1 MVHNRDPQ
9 NVQAWL
15 VGGGVA
21 SLAAAVF
28 LINQANV
35 PPHHVHILDIHH
47 GSGGA
52 MKTSGNSRDGY
63 VLHTGAQ
70 PYFHE
75 ECVKDLLSMS
85 EKGPYYMDMH
95 KLGIGTKLRMDLIK
109 FIVDGEKCFDSK
121 RINDVFDEGF
131 FNTEF
136 WMLWSTTFMLQKWH
150 SASEFHRLLTKYLLE
165 MHTHND
171 VRELDRTQFS
181 LYESLIIPITSYLK
195 EKGVDFRFH
204 AMVTNLELYPASD
217 PTTVSEII
225 MEENGKEVLVTVDPI
240 DIVIVTLGSMASGMQ
255 TGSNSEPPASLSPDI
270 MKCGEWLLWEKLGQ
284 QSLKFGNPPN
294 FSSRPDES
302 KIETFTVTLHDSDF
316 MKLYTKLTSDKPGT
330 GALLTIMESPWGL
343 NISVP
348 HQPVF
353 ATQSKICHVIWG
365 YALHPEMVGR
375 YVKKSMED
383 CSGAE
388 IFVELL
394 SHLGF
399 PIDPLLSTSIT
410 IPCLMPL
417 GTSMLLS
424 RTHQDRPRVIP
435 HNTTNIALIGQYVE
449 IPNDTSL
456 SVEYSVRGAQV
467 AVCELMGLPHT
478 VPKIWK
484 NKLLEVFELLL

>member
-1 MVHNRDPQ
+1 
-9 NVQAWL
+9 
-15 VGGGVA
+15 
-21 SLAAAVF
+21 
-28 LINQANV
+28 
-35 PPHHVHILDIHH
+35 
-47 GSGGA
+47 
-52 MKTSGNSRDGY
+52 
-63 VLHTGAQ
+63 
-70 PYFHE
+70 
-75 ECVKDLLSMS
+75 
-85 EKGPYYMDMH
+85 
-95 KLGIGTKLRMDLIK
+95 
-109 FIVDGEKCFDSK
+109 
-121 RINDVFDEGF
+121 
-131 FNTEF
+131 
-136 WMLWSTTFMLQKWH
+136 MLQKWH
-150 SASEFHRLLTKYLLE
+150 SATEFHRLLTKYLLE

-240 DIVIVTLGSMASGMQ
+240 DVVIVTLGSMASGMQ
-255 TGSNSEPPASLSPDI
+255 TGSNSEPPASLSPDK

-294 FSSRPDES
+294 FSSRSDES

-316 MKLYTKLTSDKPGT
+316 MKHYTKLTSDKPGT

-353 ATQSKICHVIWG
+353 ATQPKICHVIWG

-383 CSGAE
+383 CSGEE

-435 HNTTNIALIGQYVE
+435 HNTTNIALIGQYAE

-467 AVCELMGLPHT
+467 AVCKLMGLPHT